1 MGKRT
6 LKSTAYHEA
15 GHAVVSIATG
25 LPFDSVTITPGDG
38 YRGALVYSQGFSI
51 FGEKSTQE
59 IALAKKAILVS
70 LAGSIAEE
78 KLNGRYSQMSAVVD
92 MFNAEALAL
101 QLAKNPDA
109 YLNRKR
115 NEARQIITDE
125 WSFVVRLAESLLNRK
140 ILSYADVIE
149 LKSN

>member
-15 GHAVVSIATG
+15 GHAVVSIAAG
-25 LPFDSVTITPGDG
+25 LSFDCVTITPGDG
-38 YRGALVYSQGFSI
+38 YRGALIYSHEFSI
-51 FGEKSTQE
+51 FGEKSKDE
-59 IALAKKAILVS
+59 IALARKMVLVS

-92 MFNAEALAL
+92 MLNAEALAL

-125 WSFVVRLAESLLNRK
+125 WSFVVRLAETLLRQK
-140 ILSYADVIE
+140 TLSQADVMA
-149 LKSN
+149 LR